1 MTEERIL
8 QMNAHEFMA
17 ELYKG
22 VPPEKVTYL
31 YTLPKKQC
39 LAYPIGQIDQMLT
52 KADALSAAEN
62 VYWGLHLTDTAPAAG
77 TRANAATIS
86 CISFIHGEFDVKGTA
101 HKEQALPET
110 LEDVLSFL
118 HGLESPPSIIVQS
131 GNGVHTY
138 WLLEEPIVVTNEN
151 RESAWIFS
159 DHKSSTY

>member
-1 MTEERIL
+1 
-8 QMNAHEFMA
+8 MNTHEFMA

-31 YTLPKKQC
+31 YTLPRKQC

-101 HKEQALPET
+101 HQ
-110 LEDVLSFL
+110 
-118 HGLESPPSIIVQS
+118 
-131 GNGVHTY
+131 
-138 WLLEEPIVVTNEN
+138 
-151 RESAWIFS
+151 
-159 DHKSSTY
+159 